1 MLAWLLGAALGPAT
15 VALPVNWAAEALA
28 SAAQRWFQR
37 LRRTDDLSRLV
48 SAATGNSVDL
58 AQAEFDAVRRLL
70 EDEQTW
76 TLLGRGTVEDLATRI
91 ASCLPPRDGRTAE
104 DSHTAA
110 LAVARGLLEFAV
122 CNLDPKVFQQVPLTR
137 LQRMESD
144 QATALDEALLDLHAD
159 LVARFTTVVGQLDR
173 VLDLL
178 PPGPAK
184 RGEIAVYL
192 TTLIDWL
199 NTDQW
204 PQDRLFEPRDR
215 QFEQPA
221 LTPAALERKLRVTA
235 MIWASEQD
243 FDADDLARRC
253 RRLVVLG
260 GPGSGKTWLAKRMVR
275 RCAEDALEALAAG
288 GTLDEIELPL
298 YVTCSHLV
306 GADGDIRH
314 AVVSSALDQLGDL
327 GGSRL
332 SAALRA
338 FFTERNAPTVLVIDA
353 LDEAH
358 DSDERLRQA
367 GTLPWRIV
375 LTSRPSSW
383 NHQLIIEKGNDP
395 QLVGELQP
403 LRYPDDVEPFV
414 HHWFSG
420 TPERGNGLAAQLAR
434 RPDLQQAATV
444 PLILAFYC
452 IVSGTEPLPVFRRDL
467 YSRVLK
473 RMLTGRWRGSHH
485 RQLDVGACLWTLRNW
500 AWSGEVSNAVSAVGK
515 WVDDINTERSPLTEA
530 DQDALDHVASPL
542 GPPDVDS
549 GKTLRRFTH
558 RSIREH
564 LVAEH
569 IADLP
574 IDQAAEAL
582 LPHIWYDPDWEYSAP
597 AALAMHPL
605 HDQLL
610 RDLICRAACSDQIP
624 GDLSVI
630 DAAWEFRG
638 FLARVA
644 VESGEPDW
652 SPEVAEMIGRARVEL
667 ARSGRLGDLGGAPLW
682 GASNRRAREV
692 LRGLLTRQTD
702 GRTAAQLATGLLQ
715 LAGTEEEKHQAR
727 EVLLGLLTR
736 QTDGRTAAQLATGLA
751 QLAGTEEEKPQA
763 REVLLRLLTR
773 QTDGWAA
780 AELTT
785 GLVKLAGTE
794 EEKRQAREVLLRLLA
809 RQTDGWAAAELTTGL
824 VHLDPSEQEKHE
836 AREVVLGL
844 LARQTD
850 GWAIARLAA
859 APRRRDSSAMRSP
872 CCTTT
877 ARSRRA
883 SEGPTEPS
891 ACGSRQR

>member
-1 MLAWLLGAALGPAT
+1 M
-15 VALPVNWAAEALA
+15 
-28 SAAQRWFQR
+28 
-37 LRRTDDLSRLV
+37 
-48 SAATGNSVDL
+48 
-58 AQAEFDAVRRLL
+58 
-70 EDEQTW
+70 
-76 TLLGRGTVEDLATRI
+76 
-91 ASCLPPRDGRTAE
+91 
-104 DSHTAA
+104 
-110 LAVARGLLEFAV
+110 
-122 CNLDPKVFQQVPLTR
+122 
-137 LQRMESD
+137 
-144 QATALDEALLDLHAD
+144 
-159 LVARFTTVVGQLDR
+159 
-173 VLDLL
+173 
-178 PPGPAK
+178 
-184 RGEIAVYL
+184 
-192 TTLIDWL
+192 
-199 NTDQW
+199 
-204 PQDRLFEPRDR
+204 
-215 QFEQPA
+215 
-221 LTPAALERKLRVTA
+221 
-235 MIWASEQD
+235 
-243 FDADDLARRC
+243 
-253 RRLVVLG
+253 LG
-260 GPGSGKTWLAKRMVR
+260 GPGSGKTWLAKRTVR

-288 GTLDEIELPL
+288 ETLDEIELPL
-298 YVTCSHLV
+298 YITCSHLV

-314 AVVSSALDQLGDL
+314 AIVSSALDQLGDL

-383 NHQLIIEKGNDP
+383 NHQLIIEKGNDS

-403 LRYPDDVEPFV
+403 LRYPDDVEPYV
-414 HHWFSG
+414 HHWFSEI
-420 TPERGNGLAAQLAR
+420 PERGNGLAAQLAR

-452 IVSGTEPLPVFRRDL
+452 IVSGTDPLPDFRRDL

-500 AWSGEVSNAVSAVGK
+500 AWSGAVSNAVSGVGK
-515 WVDDINTERSPLTEA
+515 WVDDIDTEPSPVTET

-574 IDQAAEAL
+574 IDQAAETL
-582 LPHIWYDPDWEYSAP
+582 LPHLWYDPDWEYSAP

-624 GDLSVI
+624 RDLSVI

-644 VESGEPDW
+644 VESGEADW
-652 SPEVAEMIGRARVEL
+652 SPELAEMIGRARVEL
-667 ARSGRLGDLGGAPLW
+667 ARSGRLCDLGGAPLW
-682 GASNRRAREV
+682 GASNR
-692 LRGLLTRQTD
+692 
-702 GRTAAQLATGLLQ
+702 
-715 LAGTEEEKHQAR
+715 QAR

-736 QTDGRTAAQLATGLA
+736 QADGQTAAQLATGLA
-751 QLAGTEEEKPQA
+751 QLAGTEEEKHQA
-763 REVLLRLLTR
+763 REMLLGLLTRQTDGQTTAQLATGLAQLAGTEEEKHQAREMLLGLLTRQTDGRTAARLATGLVHLDPTNEEKRRAREVLLGLLVGETRDWAAAQLATSLVQLAETEEEKHQTREVLLRLLTG

-785 GLVKLAGTE
+785 GLVQLAETE
-794 EEKRQAREVLLRLLA
+794 EEKHQTREVLFRLLTG
-809 RQTDGWAAAELTTGL
+809 QTDGWAAAELTTGL

-844 LARQTD
+844 LARQTE

-859 APRRRDSSAMRSP
+859 GLVRLAVTAEDKREARDILLTVLTMPTDGLAGAEV
-872 CCTTT
+872 TDYLVHLATT
-877 ARSRRA
+877 AEDKRKARERLLGASSIGIVSWAAGRAADSLAHLDPTAGEKRQARDALLGLLARETSSKAGLLVGGLVQLGPTAEDKRRA
-883 SEGPTEPS
+883 RDVLLGLLARETSGALAAQIVGGLAHLDPTVGDLSSWRDWAALPTVELLATVRRNSTLADWLKALPLLTTL
-891 ACGSRQR
+891 SR